1 MTSMGPTTRDLRIFG
16 LSVGAVF
23 AAIGHFLVSVDA
35 VRIGLLAIGSVLF
48 LLGTIRPALLARA
61 YGPWMKMAEV
71 MGGIMT
77 RILLTVFYFTLLV
90 PFTLIRFSDPLR
102 LKLSRD
108 IKSFWVPS
116 RPTETTL
123 ERFRRPF

>member
-1 MTSMGPTTRDLRIFG
+1 MGPTTRDLRIFG
-16 LSVGAVF
+16 MSVGAVL

-35 VRIGLLAIGSVLF
+35 IRIALLAIGSVLF
-48 LLGTIRPALLARA
+48 LLGTIRPVLLARA
-61 YGPWMKMAEV
+61 YGPWMKMAEIL
-71 MGGIMT
+71 GAIMT

-116 RPTETTL
+116 RPAEATL